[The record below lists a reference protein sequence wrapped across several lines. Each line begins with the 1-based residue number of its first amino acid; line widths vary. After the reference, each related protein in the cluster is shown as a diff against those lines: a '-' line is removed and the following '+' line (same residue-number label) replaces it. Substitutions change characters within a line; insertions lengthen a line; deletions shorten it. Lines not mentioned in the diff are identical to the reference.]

1 MGTLD
6 RQLPGEVNQAD
17 ASHLLLPVIPI
28 LPLVWVLEGHW
39 VQVKGPSPLG
49 WLVEAQAARYAQVFS
64 WVGYRWPRPRDL
76 LQASSLETRRRS
88 RRHTPDN
95 WKLSFVLVA
104 AFKALATQLL
114 VIAGIIAG
122 CSLVVWLAGGQAAVV
137 GLIATG
143 VVGMKGPWVW
153 TFGYGLASFVRDR
166 GRHLPAILDGIL
178 VPNEVTA
185 AAAASI
191 ERSTWHRH
199 AWPYTVPITLLG
211 VALTAVYGIPNTGIA
226 YSLIFVGVC
235 SIYYVAAFLLQ
246 HFVAVTMAFHNLLER
261 MDGVAFRKMYSPLHL
276 ENLTTYL
283 SVTTAL
289 GMVAIYAGFRG
300 TLTAGFQFRQEVWRA
315 FLSTPVVLFLPGTL
329 LYNYYPRYVL
339 RKIVQHKVFRTMER
353 LSTAADD
360 AGAKSL
366 LVELRECG
374 LLNAQILPFL
384 DYKSLPSY
392 LLAVFFAL
400 SLAYNS
406 DPAVKAF
413 VKYVVNFGSH

>member
-1 MGTLD
+1 MFALADPQDPGW
-6 RQLPGEVNQAD
+6 LPGAIGRIFSRSNAIDRGVPRRDD
-17 ASHLLLPVIPI
+17 AH
-28 LPLVWVLEGHW
+28 
-39 VQVKGPSPLG
+39 
-49 WLVEAQAARYAQVFS
+49 
-64 WVGYRWPRPRDL
+64 
-76 LQASSLETRRRS
+76 
-88 RRHTPDN
+88 PDN

-104 AFKALATQLL
+104 AFKALATQLV
-114 VIAGIIAG
+114 VIAVIIAG
-122 CSLVVWLAGGQAAVV
+122 CSLVVWLTGGQAAVI

-153 TFGYGLASFVRDR
+153 TFGWGLASFARDR
-166 GRHLPAILDGIL
+166 GRQLPAILDGIL
-178 VPNEVTA
+178 VPNEATA
-185 AAAASI
+185 AAAAHI

-199 AWPYTVPITLLG
+199 AWRYTVPITLLG
-211 VALTAVYGIPNTGIA
+211 GILTAVYGIPNAGIA
-226 YSLIFVGVC
+226 YFLVFVGVC
-235 SIYYVAAFLLQ
+235 SIYYVAAFLLH
-246 HFVAVTMAFHNLLER
+246 HFVAVTMAFHQLLER
-261 MDGVAFRKMYSPLHL
+261 MQGVAFRKMYSPLHL

-283 SVTTAL
+283 SITTAL
-289 GMVAIYAGFRG
+289 GLVAIYAGFRG

-374 LLNAQILPFL
+374 LLNTQILPFL

-413 VKYVVNFGSH
+413 VKYVVDLGSH